1 VNYNNNY
8 TTNQNHN
15 KGQPGG
21 SNLRARKRR
30 TWDSVMVGIGFSLA
44 FVLLL
49 TKVAHTT
56 PCEVIDY
63 FSIDTKTC
71 TLVSNSNTTEGELA
85 TQHGLGFAI
94 IIQYALLALE
104 LTDALNGHI
113 QQFLQNIGLQ

>member
-1 VNYNNNY
+1 VNNNNNN
-8 TTNQNHN
+8 TTNQNQN
-15 KGQPGG
+15 KSQPEQ
-21 SNLRARKRR
+21 SNPRAKKRR
-30 TWDSVMVGIGFSLA
+30 TWDSVIVGIGFSLA

-56 PCEVIDY
+56 PCDVIDH

-71 TLVSNSNTTEGELA
+71 ILVSNSNTSEGELA

-94 IIQYALLALE
+94 IVQYALLALE
-104 LTDALNGHI
+104 LPDALNGHI

>member
-1 VNYNNNY
+1 VNYNN

-15 KGQPGG
+15 KSQPGG
-21 SNLRARKRR
+21 SNLRAKKRR

-56 PCEVIDY
+56 PCEVINY
-63 FSIDTKTC
+63 FSIDSKTC
-71 TLVSNSNTTEGELA
+71 ILVSNSSTTQGELA
-85 TQHGLGFAI
+85 TEHGLGFAI

-104 LTDALNGHI
+104 LIDALNGHV
-113 QQFLQNIGLQ
+113 QQFLQNTGLQ

>member
-1 VNYNNNY
+1 MNNNN

-15 KGQPGG
+15 KSQPER

-30 TWDSVMVGIGFSLA
+30 TWDSVIVGIGFSLA

-56 PCEVIDY
+56 PCEVINY
-63 FSIDTKTC
+63 FSIDTKIC
-71 TLVSNSNTTEGELA
+71 ILVGDSSTPEGKLA

-94 IIQYALLALE
+94 IIQYVLLALE
-104 LTDALNGHI
+104 LTDALNDHV

>member
-1 VNYNNNY
+1 
-8 TTNQNHN
+8 
-15 KGQPGG
+15 
-21 SNLRARKRR
+21 
-30 TWDSVMVGIGFSLA
+30 MVGIGFSLA

-71 TLVSNSNTTEGELA
+71 ILVSNSNTTEGELA

-104 LTDALNGHI
+104 LTDALNDHI

>member
-1 VNYNNNY
+1 MNNN
-8 TTNQNHN
+8 TANHN
-15 KGQPGG
+15 QSQPERHDF
-21 SNLRARKRR
+21 RAEKRR
-30 TWDSVMVGIGFSLA
+30 SWDSVIVGIGFSLA

-56 PCEVIDY
+56 PCEVIEF
-63 FSIDTKTC
+63 FSIETKTC
-71 TLVSNSNTTEGELA
+71 ILVSDSNTIEGELA

-104 LTDALNGHI
+104 LVDVLNDQI

>member
-1 VNYNNNY
+1 MNYNNA
-8 TTNQNHN
+8 TNQNDN
-15 KGQPGG
+15 ESQPRG
-21 SNLRARKRR
+21 SNLRAKKRR
-30 TWDSVMVGIGFSLA
+30 TWDSVIVGIGFSLA

-56 PCEVIDY
+56 PCEVINY
-63 FSIDTKTC
+63 FNIDTKTC
-71 TLVSNSNTTEGELA
+71 ILVSNSNTAEGELA

-104 LTDALNGHI
+104 MTDALNGQV